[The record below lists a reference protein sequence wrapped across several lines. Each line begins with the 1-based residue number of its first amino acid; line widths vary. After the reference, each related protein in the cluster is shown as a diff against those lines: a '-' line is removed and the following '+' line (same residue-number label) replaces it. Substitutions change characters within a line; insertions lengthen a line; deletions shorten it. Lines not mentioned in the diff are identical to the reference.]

1 MSRRDGLDLGVLA
14 ALGAGIVAVTVAS
27 GSWELSREHPGPYA
41 AAMVSGLVLWAAASA
56 WVLRRRPRGR
66 WAMGVVLLVAL
77 AARLALVPHAPD
89 LSGDINRY
97 VWDGG
102 VTAQGINPYRYAPE
116 DPRLAFLRDD
126 AGVYPGINRKPVPT
140 IYPPAAQ
147 DVLFGLHLAGAR
159 GVTSLKL
166 AFALID
172 VVSVALL
179 GLLLLRLGLAPERS
193 LLYAWHPLAIS
204 EIGRSGHIDVLA
216 ILLMVGALLAHTARR
231 PVASGAL
238 LAGAALVKF
247 YAAAVLPALLW
258 IGGRRTWQPVAAF
271 ALTVVLLYAPYLGV
285 GSRVLGY
292 LPGYLD
298 EEGFDSGRRFYVLN
312 QIDLITGG
320 LPGGVDWS
328 LAYQGLVVGGLAW
341 FAWRCVR
348 RAPASAREAIDRALL
363 LLLLLLLLST
373 PTYPWYL
380 LLVLA
385 LVPVAS
391 APVAIPA
398 AVAASGATLL
408 YLQWWLPSGPG
419 WPLHLTWGTG
429 LIALALGALHR
440 GGAMRRLRGRRGD
453 VIGPTPI
460 PTKGAA

>member
-1 MSRRDGLDLGVLA
+1 MSGRERIDLGVLA

-27 GSWELSREHPGPYA
+27 GSWELSRDHPGSYA
-41 AAMVSGLVLWAAASA
+41 TAMVAALVLWAAASA

-66 WAMGVVLLVAL
+66 WAMGIVLVVAL

-102 VTAQGINPYRYAPE
+102 VTAQGINPYRFAPE
-116 DPRLAFLRDD
+116 DPRLAPLRDD

-147 DVLFGLHLAGAR
+147 DVLVGLHLAGAR

-166 AFALID
+166 AFSLID
-172 VVSVALL
+172 LVSVALL
-179 GLLLLRLGLAPERS
+179 ALLLVRLGLAPERS

-204 EIGRSGHIDVLA
+204 EIGRSGHIDVIA
-216 ILLMVGALLAHTARR
+216 ILLIVGALLAHTARR
-231 PVASGAL
+231 PIASGSL

-247 YAAAVLPALLW
+247 YAAAMLPALLW
-258 IGGRRTWQPVAAF
+258 IGGRRTWQPLAAF
-271 ALTVVLLYAPYLGV
+271 ALTVVMLYAPYLGV
-285 GSRVLGY
+285 GSGVLGY

-312 QIDLITGG
+312 QIDLLVGG
-320 LPGGVDWS
+320 LPGAVDWA
-328 LAYQGLVVGGLAW
+328 LVYQGLVVGGLAW

-348 RAPASAREAIDRALL
+348 RAPSSPREAVDRALL

-380 LLVLA
+380 LLTLA

-391 APVAIPA
+391 ARVAVPA
-398 AVAASGATLL
+398 AIAASGATML
-408 YLQWWLPSGPG
+408 YLQWWLSSGPG
-419 WPLHLTWGTG
+419 WPLHLTWGAG
-429 LIALALGALHR
+429 LAALGLGALRR
-440 GGAMRRLRGRRGD
+440 GGAMRSRTGRGRTSD
-453 VIGPTPI
+453 TTGPV
-460 PTKGAA
+460 AAR